1 MCSANPDNKV
11 IVGLDP
17 GTTTGI
23 GIIDL
28 SMKPLFFKSIRG
40 ANRSIIIKQLAKVG
54 EPILIACDV
63 ADAPELVK
71 RIASFFNINYST
83 PKRDIS
89 VSEKRRLIREY
100 LPLTLKKLDAHTF
113 DALAAA
119 LKAYLKHKNK
129 FESVEARLKKLTQ
142 PIALDTIKAE
152 IIKGV
157 KLTNILAKEL
167 SKLDEEP
174 KKKVIKIYVHKED
187 DKNHSE
193 NKEQKERSMRV
204 LRWERDKLSDEVK
217 RLKNERDKL
226 EQNLQQK
233 NIEEYK
239 VISKENRY
247 RLQEKKIKYLHTK
260 LAETERIVKEL
271 QKRTDREK
279 TWKLVDYIPLQEI
292 SSFTSDDVEKVRDK
306 INDETCILLVNAA
319 GGGPST
325 AKKLVEAQPRVVIRC
340 TEMSYHAEK
349 VLYENNIPVISSEQL
364 EFRYLKGIPAVKKKD
379 IEEIIGDY
387 KMHKIELSLT
397 GIDDSTKA
405 VK

>member
-1 MCSANPDNKV
+1 LRSANPDNKV

-28 SMKPLFFKSIRG
+28 NMKPLFFKSIRG
-40 ANRSIIIKQLAKVG
+40 ANKSIIIKHIAKVG

-63 ADAPELVK
+63 ADAPESVK
-71 RIASFFNINYST
+71 KIASFFNINCST
-83 PKRDIS
+83 PKRDLTA
-89 VSEKRRLIREY
+89 SEKRRLIREY
-100 LPLTLKKLDAHTF
+100 FPLTLKKLDAHTF
-113 DALAAA
+113 DALTAA

-129 FESVEARLKKLTQ
+129 FDSVEARLKKLTQ
-142 PIALDTIKAE
+142 PLALDTIKAE

-167 SKLDEEP
+167 IKFDEEP
-174 KKKVIKIYVHKED
+174 KERVIKIHVHKENT
-187 DKNHSE
+187 KNQSE
-193 NKEQKERSMRV
+193 NKELKERSMRI
-204 LRWERDKLSDEVK
+204 LRWERDKLSNEVK

-226 EQNLQQK
+226 EQSLQQK
-233 NIEEYK
+233 NREEHIA
-239 VISKENRY
+239 ISKENRY
-247 RLQEKKIKYLHTK
+247 RLQEKKIQYLHTK
-260 LAETERIVKEL
+260 LAETERTIKEL
-271 QKRTDREK
+271 QKRTNREK

-292 SSFTSDDVEKVRDK
+292 SSFTSNDVEKVRDQ

-319 GGGPST
+319 GGGPTT
-325 AKKLVEAQPRVVIRC
+325 AKKLVEAQPRAVIRC

-379 IEEIIGDY
+379 IEEIIGNY
-387 KMHKIELSLT
+387 KRHKIELSLT
-397 GIDDSTKA
+397 GIHDSTKA
-405 VK
+405 AK